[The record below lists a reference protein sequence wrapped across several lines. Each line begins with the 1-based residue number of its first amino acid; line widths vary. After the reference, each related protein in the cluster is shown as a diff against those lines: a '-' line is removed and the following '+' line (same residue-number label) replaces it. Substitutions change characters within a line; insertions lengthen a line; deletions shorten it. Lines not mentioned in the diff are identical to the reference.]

1 MPNDVIIDHLKQGQS
16 SCHKWGAANQVEF
29 EATKEQFT
37 IIHKDDPFGPGFK
50 LLGIFFDPKF
60 SMQLTLTTLKN
71 KLNAKLRCLFRI
83 RRFYSFKQYLSIYK
97 TQIWSSVEWATAGI
111 FHCTPIQLH
120 VIDGVQHRF
129 LRFVGMSQSEAFLSH
144 NLAPLSLRRSIAML
158 GFIYRCVRNLAPEPC
173 CSLFSIDHRR
183 NSALRSNSRL
193 HQHQLVDPVDRST
206 TPLLSRS
213 VLGLVL
219 FWNNLP
225 KDAVYAPTVKDFQRY
240 ITEKM
245 RCSKVVQLTTSVHL
259 SSSMFVTEPRRI
271 PNF

>member
-1 MPNDVIIDHLKQGQS
+1 
-16 SCHKWGAANQVEF
+16 
-29 EATKEQFT
+29 
-37 IIHKDDPFGPGFK
+37 
-50 LLGIFFDPKF
+50 
-60 SMQLTLTTLKN
+60 MQLTLNTSKN

-83 RRFYSFKQYLSIYK
+83 RRFYSLKQYLSIYK

-111 FHCTPIQLH
+111 FHCTSTQLH

-173 CSLFSIDHRR
+173 CFLFSIDHRR

-240 ITEKM
+240 ITDAAKDAV
-245 RCSKVVQLTTSVHL
+245 RQGCSIDDLCALKFIYVRYGAETHT
-259 SSSMFVTEPRRI
+259 
-271 PNF
+271 